1 MSDDFE
7 NPLVSVIIPVYNAE
21 KYIAKCINS
30 LIEQTLQNFE
40 VIVVNDGSTDSTP
53 DILNKLAK
61 EDSRIIVINQS
72 NQKQG
77 AARNRGLE
85 IAKGKYITFVDAD
98 DWLDLDYLERMY
110 QAIIEDKAD
119 IAVSGLVR
127 EYTNS
132 YKYYLKYEE
141 KQVFRDISD
150 VIKICKFPSKG
161 YVCGKLFSADLIK
174 GLRFKENVYYEDT
187 AFLIRAFG
195 STKTLVTV
203 PEILYHY
210 FSNKSST
217 VKSAQSKKKFHD
229 RIRSALEVM
238 EFAAQQNITLPN
250 LLIAKERKFLSTI
263 KYYRDRIV
271 YYYLGIKVYVKHIN
285 FEQYVDKLLEN

>member
-40 VIVVNDGSTDSTP
+40 VIVVNDGSTDNTP
-53 DILNKLAK
+53 DILKELAK

-127 EYTNS
+127 
-132 YKYYLKYEE
+132 
-141 KQVFRDISD
+141 
-150 VIKICKFPSKG
+150 
-161 YVCGKLFSADLIK
+161 
-174 GLRFKENVYYEDT
+174 
-187 AFLIRAFG
+187 
-195 STKTLVTV
+195 
-203 PEILYHY
+203 
-210 FSNKSST
+210 
-217 VKSAQSKKKFHD
+217 
-229 RIRSALEVM
+229 
-238 EFAAQQNITLPN
+238 
-250 LLIAKERKFLSTI
+250 
-263 KYYRDRIV
+263 
-271 YYYLGIKVYVKHIN
+271 
-285 FEQYVDKLLEN
+285 